1 MGTYQKAANKND
13 IPEGQGIACEVGGK
27 SVALFNVGGTFSA
40 ISNVCLHKG
49 GPLGEGELDGNIVT
63 CPWHAWQYDVTT
75 GSCLEIPDAKVEKYN
90 VKVEGD
96 DIWVEL

>member
-13 IPEGQGIACEVGGK
+13 IPEGEGICCEVGGK
-27 SVALFNVGGTFSA
+27 SVAVFNVGGNFSA

-49 GPLGEGELDGNIVT
+49 GPLGEGELQGTVVT

-75 GSCLEIPDAKVEKYN
+75 GCSVDNPEEKVEKYK

-96 DIWVEL
+96 DIWVEV